1 MEPVTASV
9 SSFHL
14 YVSWEDTLWHE
25 IYKGAGDDGL
35 LFKSKLNIDL
45 DLLIV

>member
-1 MEPVTASV
+1 MESVTASV
-9 SSFHL
+9 SSCMFRGRTH
-14 YVSWEDTLWHE
+14 YDMRFTR
-25 IYKGAGDDGL
+25 GAGDDGL